1 VIDYDLAEV
10 AVLAA
15 SMRDESGR
23 SSATALEHLTPE
35 DFSTPERKRIF
46 TVLSKLALKCNEVDI
61 MMEEPEL
68 ADTITYLSEQ
78 YGGGQIER
86 YVDHLIEYRN
96 HRSVKTALLQ
106 AEDAHNDGKTAEEI
120 ASTFTGSVAKALSKR
135 KGQVHIKDAVT
146 EAQARFL
153 EIDAGGVSAIP
164 TGFSKLDSHLQG
176 GLKEGCFY
184 VIAARPGVG
193 KSALAIHLA
202 IQAAKKGIRASYA
215 SLEMTA
221 SECSGRLLSSISGV
235 SRPTGQGTLTVQEKN
250 KLMETTKALRS
261 WPITFKD
268 DNQATLEAFC
278 GFLAQQRLE
287 GELGLAVI
295 DYLQLLTCK
304 GYDSRTQE
312 VSAISRTCKSQ
323 SMEMEIPLIGLS
335 QLNRNL
341 ETQNRK
347 PALSDLRES
356 GSIEQDADV
365 VFLLDKEKELS
376 PSKDVIRINLA
387 KNRNGETGVV
397 MVEFDKKLG
406 RFSSYHEP
414 VLHDA
419 KTETSSQPSW

>member
-1 VIDYDLAEV
+1 MIDYDLAEV
-10 AVLAA
+10 AVLAS

-23 SSATALEHLTPE
+23 SSATALQHLTSE
-35 DFSTPERKRIF
+35 DFSSLERKRIF
-46 TVLSKLALKCNEVDI
+46 TVLNKLGAKCNEVDV

-68 ADTITYLSEQ
+68 AETITYLAGQ
-78 YGGGQIER
+78 YGGGSIER

-106 AEDAHNDGKTAEEI
+106 AEDDISLGKNAEEI
-120 ASTFTGSVAKALSKR
+120 ASGFTSNVAKALSKR
-135 KGQVHIKDAVT
+135 KGQVHIKDAA
-146 EAQARFL
+146 AQAQASFL

-164 TGFSKLDSHLQG
+164 TGFSRLDSHLQG
-176 GLKEGCFY
+176 GLKRGSLY

-202 IQAAKKGIRASYA
+202 MQASRQGIRSSYA
-215 SLEMTA
+215 SLEMPA
-221 SECSGRLLSSISGV
+221 SECAGRLLSSVSGV
-235 SRPTGQGTLTVQEKN
+235 PRPSGQGSLSVEEKN
-250 KLMETTKALRS
+250 KLMDTTRALRN

-268 DNQATLEAFC
+268 DNQATLTAFC
-278 GFLAQQRLE
+278 AFLAQERLE

-304 GYDSRTQE
+304 GYESRTQE
-312 VSAISRTCKSQ
+312 VSHISRTCKSQ
-323 SMEMEIPLIGLS
+323 SMLLDLPLIALS

-387 KNRNGETGVV
+387 KNRNGETGVT

-419 KTETSSQPSW
+419 KPETPSKLPW